1 MGERCKISRMIRWAA
16 ALVFVAFP
24 ARAAPP
30 PTFELSVAR
39 LEGAGSCPGRSEF
52 QRGVA
57 ARLGRVPFAEP
68 AQRTIETVL
77 SRREDGWHAEITLR
91 DAAGVELGRRGIDA
105 AGLDCGPLAEATTLA
120 LALTIDPDAALGP
133 PTGPLPEP
141 SSTTPAPIPTPPCPD
156 RACPAAA
163 PCPQAVCPPPREGPY
178 LGASAR
184 AALALGLIPG
194 PAPGLAVVA
203 EGGSRTLRGQVGLLF
218 LPETVAADARFA
230 FGLTAAAAGACAVLP
245 ALGRVEVGLCGEIQ
259 LGAIHAVVREV
270 APVDPGDQL
279 WLAAALGPRLA
290 VNVSSPLAIEVG
302 ISAVAPL
309 LDRTFDVAGIEG
321 PIHRPATVGAV
332 SFIGVGIRAP

>member
-16 ALVFVAFP
+16 AVVFGALP
-24 ARAAPP
+24 LQAAPP

-39 LEGAGSCPGRSEF
+39 LEGAGSCPGRTEF

-68 AQRTIETVL
+68 AERTIETVL
-77 SRREDGWHAEITLR
+77 SRRQDGWHAEITLR
-91 DAAGVELGRRGIDA
+91 DAAGIELGRRAIDA
-105 AGLDCGPLAEATTLA
+105 AGLDCGPLAQATTLA

-133 PTGPLPEP
+133 ATGPLPAP
-141 SSTTPAPIPTPPCPD
+141 SPVAPAPIPPPPCPD

-163 PCPQAVCPPPREGPY
+163 PCPRAVCPPPREGPRV
-178 LGASAR
+178 GASAR
-184 AALALGLIPG
+184 ATLAVGLIPG
-194 PAPGLAVVA
+194 PAPGFSVAA
-203 EGGSRTLRGQVGLLF
+203 EGGSRTLRGGVGLLF

-230 FGLTAAAAGACAVLP
+230 FGLTAAAAGACALLP
-245 ALGRVEVGLCGEIQ
+245 ALGRVELGLCGEIQ
-259 LGAIHAVVREV
+259 LGSIHAVVREV
-270 APVDPGDQL
+270 APIDPGDQL

-290 VNVSSPLAIEVG
+290 VDVLSPLAIEVG